1 MADIDVVRAH
11 GRSVAEAR
19 QIVDGLIGK
28 MAKDFDLKHNW
39 DGDTLKFE
47 RSGLSGQMAIT
58 PQDIHITA
66 KLGLLLKPLKG
77 RIEKEILSVLERKL
91 A

>member
-1 MADIDVVRAH
+1 MADIDIVRAH
-11 GRSVAEAR
+11 GHSVAEAR

-28 MAKDFDLKHNW
+28 MAKDFDLKHVW

-47 RSGLSGQMAIT
+47 RSGLKGQMAIT
-58 PQDIHITA
+58 PENIHITA

-91 A
+91 G